1 MEYIILGVIII
12 ICIGLLV
19 FGIKRKR
26 MDVLLNFVLRMATG
40 TLGIYLVNT
49 ILNSLQVGVFVGI
62 NTYNI
67 LALGMLGTPGFLLLY
82 GVSAYF
88 ALKV

>member
-19 FGIKRKR
+19 FGIRRKR
-26 MDVLLNFVLRMATG
+26 MEVLLNFVLRMTSG
-40 TLGIYLVNT
+40 MLGIYLVNT
-49 ILNSLQVGVFVGI
+49 ILKSLEVGVKVGI
-62 NTYNI
+62 NSYNI
-67 LALGMLGTPGFLLLY
+67 LALGILGTPGFLLIY

-88 ALKV
+88 SLKA